1 MSHLHQTVAFD
12 GGYETLRAL
21 EGSSQTLFSH
31 DDMSGLMS
39 GSGVENPIAA
49 MGEFVASNLL
59 SRDGDRFALT
69 TWGIRAALLLEALNG
84 GDLKDIY
91 RRLSQL
97 DSTLRTYELIREGMT
112 EMFLRNINERP
123 GFRRLYICSPWISFS
138 RRHEELL
145 THAVHQVE
153 RTRGVLPEILII
165 TRPGD
170 DGISVPTSLDRL
182 RALGASIFLNKR
194 LHTKLYIREPDTSG
208 GYSMAIVGSQNLTKS
223 RYLELGVRINSDSQM
238 IDRLIGYFLELTNH
252 SRESE
257 RG

>member
-1 MSHLHQTVAFD
+1 L
-12 GGYETLRAL
+12 L
-21 EGSSQTLFSH
+21 SQDEISAVMTSA
-31 DDMSGLMS
+31 
-39 GSGVENPIAA
+39 GVESPLSAL
-49 MGEFVASNLL
+49 GEFVASHLV
-59 SRDGDRFALT
+59 SRNVDQFALT
-69 TWGIRAALLLEALNG
+69 TSGIRATLLLEALNG
-84 GDLKDIY
+84 GDLKDIF

-97 DSTLRTYELIREGMT
+97 DSNLRMYELVREGMT
-112 EMFLRNINERP
+112 EIFLRNINERP

-145 THAVHQVE
+145 THAIHQVE
-153 RTRGVLPEILII
+153 LTRGVQPEILII

-170 DGISVPTSLDRL
+170 DGVSIPTSLDRL